1 MAANAH
7 LHVSVREFERVG
19 RENEREK
26 KRRRTRKK
34 DRGLEWWR
42 KHILKEKLDIE
53 YEEGETYIDKQL
65 DWYINRDRD
74 RDVDTARNRKIES
87 NLKRNQIWNK

>member
-1 MAANAH
+1 M
-7 LHVSVREFERVG
+7 
-19 RENEREK
+19 
-26 KRRRTRKK
+26 RK
-34 DRGLEWWR
+34 
-42 KHILKEKLDIE
+42 
-53 YEEGETYIDKQL
+53 ETYIDKQL